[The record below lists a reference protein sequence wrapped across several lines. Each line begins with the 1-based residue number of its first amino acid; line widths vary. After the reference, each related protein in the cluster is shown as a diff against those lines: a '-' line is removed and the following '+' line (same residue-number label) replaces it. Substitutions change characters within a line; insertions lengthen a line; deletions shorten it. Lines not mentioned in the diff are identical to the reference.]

1 MIHTDFPHRISATL
15 LMLCLALGGAF
26 AQGRPQDKRV
36 TMHLQ
41 GATAAQLFKA
51 VQQQTGL
58 DFIYN
63 VKDLIYAGTF
73 DVSAESESVESILQR
88 TFKGENFTFEYS
100 ENTIIVRPIPGRYSV
115 RGKVTDSA
123 TGEALPGANI
133 RLQDDPSQGTV
144 TDIDGTFTFTF
155 ASKEKQPSIVISF
168 MGFKDFT
175 QKVKLRTEEIAVALT
190 PAEQQMQDVV
200 VTGYYIQRKESFTG
214 AATNYSGDELL
225 AISNQGVLQ
234 SLSALDPSFK
244 IVDNLSMGSDPNT
257 IPDIQVRGTNS
268 LPDAGGA
275 SLSQEFKGSAN
286 LPTFILDGFEVSVE
300 KIYDLDPNRV
310 ARISIL
316 KDASA
321 TAIYGSRAA
330 NGVVIIDTKAP
341 KSGQLRLNYYGSAD
355 FEVADLSKYNLLR
368 AADKLEYERLAGLY
382 RGSNAIYVQEE
393 YLKDYNE
400 RLKLVRQGV
409 DTDWLSQPL
418 RSVGVGQKHSLQLEG
433 GNDSFRYGV
442 NLTYNQSVGVM
453 LGSGRNR
460 LGTSIK
466 LQYNYRNLRFMNE
479 LSYDNVLSRN
489 SPYGDFSTYTYM
501 NPYYDPYDA
510 NGRLKPAAFQSTN
523 PHLGNQA
530 VANPLYNSTL
540 DTTDKS
546 MYDDF
551 TDNFSV
557 EWNILTS
564 LKFKGNFSIE
574 RITRRSDVFKPA
586 DHTDFI
592 GTATNKGSYSK
603 GNTLSQSYDGSAVIS
618 YFGQYDMHTLS
629 LNGGWNIQQTTSDYD
644 SYTVVGFPNQ
654 QLGHPAFGTGFKEGS
669 TITGDAQTTRLMGLF
684 ANANYSF
691 DDRYF
696 VDGSV
701 RTDGSS
707 QFGSNQR
714 WGTFWSCGLGWNLH
728 NEKFLACD
736 NINQLRLR
744 CSTGYTGGQ
753 NFYAYQSM
761 MMYQYQSKFTYQDYI
776 GAVVKAFG
784 NDNLKWQRTQKHN
797 CGLDF
802 AFWGNRLSGY
812 VNYYIEN
819 SKDLLA
825 DITMASYLGFDT
837 YKENLGETQN
847 KGYEF
852 SVKAGIVYT
861 RDWRV
866 NLYVNGGHYRNVLK
880 RISSGLSAY
889 NKKADA
895 AGSTAPYVRYVEGAS
910 INTIW
915 VVPSAGIDPATG
927 DEIFIRKDGTYT
939 KVWSEQD
946 YMPYASTDPQLS
958 GTFGLNAYYKRWELN
973 ANFYYRFGGYAYNQT
988 LVDKVENVD
997 PYGNVDARALNDRW
1011 QTPGVA
1017 AKYKRIDDLSMT
1029 KPTSRFIEKDNLM
1042 TANTLSVAY
1051 TFDPKK
1057 IGKIGAEHLR
1067 VILCANDFLRL
1078 STIRREMGTSYPFAR
1093 HFSLSAQLSF

>member
-1 MIHTDFPHRISATL
+1 MKRIVSTL
-15 LMLCLALGGAF
+15 LLLCLLLGGTL
-26 AQGRPQDKRV
+26 AQGRPQDRRV
-36 TMHLQ
+36 TLDMQ
-41 GATAAQLFKA
+41 ETTAAQLFKA

-58 DFIYN
+58 GFIYN
-63 VKDLIYAGTF
+63 VKDLGQVGSF
-73 DVSAESESVESILQR
+73 DVSATGESVSSVLQR
-88 TFKGENFTFEYS
+88 VFEGRSFTFEYAD
-100 ENTIIVRPIPGRYSV
+100 NTIIVKPLPGRFSV
-115 RGKVTDSA
+115 RGRVTDSA
-123 TGEALPGANI
+123 TDEPLPGANV
-133 RLQDDPSQGTV
+133 RLLEDPSQGTI
-144 TDIDGTFTFTF
+144 TDLEGYFDFSF
-155 ASKEKQPSIVISF
+155 ASKEKQPTLVVSF

-175 QKVKLRTEEIAVALT
+175 QKVKLRTEEISVVLT

-200 VTGYYIQRKESFTG
+200 VTGYYTQRKESFTG

-225 AISNQGVLQ
+225 AISNQSVLQ

-257 IPDIQVRGTNS
+257 IPEIQVRGTNS
-268 LPDAGGA
+268 LPDASGS

-341 KSGQLRLNYYGSAD
+341 KSGKLRLNYYGSAD
-355 FEVADLSKYNLLR
+355 FDVADLSKYNLLS

-382 RGSNAIYVQEE
+382 RGSSAIYVQEE

-442 NLTYNQSVGVM
+442 NLTYNQSTGVM

-460 LGTSIK
+460 LGTSVK
-466 LQYNYRNLRFMNE
+466 LQYNYKNLRFMNE
-479 LSYDNVLSRN
+479 LSYDNVYSRN

-501 NPYYDPYDA
+501 NPYYHPYDA
-510 NGRLKPAAFQSTN
+510 NGKLKPSAFQSAN
-523 PHLGNQA
+523 PHLGNQS
-530 VANPLYNSTL
+530 VPNPLYNSTL
-540 DTTDKS
+540 NTTDES
-546 MYDDF
+546 VYDDF
-551 TDNFSV
+551 IDNFSV
-557 EWNILTS
+557 EWNILTA

-574 RITRRSDVFKPA
+574 RITRRSDVFKPS

-618 YFGQYDMHTLS
+618 YFNQWGMHALS

-654 QLGHPAFGTGFKEGS
+654 QLNHPAFGTGFKEGS
-669 TITGDAQTTRLMGLF
+669 TITGDAQTTRLMGFF

-714 WGTFWSCGLGWNLH
+714 WGTFWSGGLGWNLH
-728 NEKFLACD
+728 NEKFLAND

-744 CSTGYTGGQ
+744 LSTGYTGGQ

-761 MMYQYQSKFTYQDYI
+761 MMYQYQSKLTYQDYI
-776 GAVVKAFG
+776 GTIVKAFG
-784 NDNLKWQRTQKHN
+784 NNNLKWQRTQKHN
-797 CGLDF
+797 FGLDF
-802 AFWGNRLSGY
+802 AFWDNRLSGY

-852 SVKAGIVYT
+852 SVKAGIV
-861 RDWRV
+861 RSKDWRV

-895 AGSTAPYVRYVEGAS
+895 AGSTEPYVRYVEGAS

-939 KVWSEQD
+939 KTWSELD
-946 YMPYASTDPQLS
+946 YTPYASTDPRLS
-958 GTFGLNAYYKRWELN
+958 GTFGLNVYYRRWELN

-1017 AKYKRIDDLSMT
+1017 AKYKRIDDLSKT

-1042 TANTLSVAY
+1042 TANTLSLSY
-1051 TFDPKK
+1051 TFDSKK